1 MNKLLPTI
9 GIEVHCELKTK
20 NKVFSNSLN
29 VYGEIANTNINEIDF
44 GYPGTLPTLNKDV
57 IDVGIKTALLLN
69 CKINKSMY
77 FDRKNYFYP
86 DNPKNYQITQK
97 STPIGYDGFVE
108 IDLGDKLKKIY
119 IEEMHIE
126 EDTCKSIHEN
136 GKTLL
141 DFNRAGVPLIEI
153 VTKPVIDNDNEAVL
167 YVEKL
172 REILLYGGISDVKI
186 EEGSLRCDVNIS
198 LRREDCDVLGTKVEI
213 KNIGSISAIKE
224 AILFEIERQEKLIN
238 NNVDV
243 VAETRKFDESIRETV
258 SMRLKETNN
267 DYRYFPEPDIPKLLI
282 EDSYIEE
289 IKKTL
294 PILPSELR
302 IKYKELGIN
311 DITINAL
318 ISNMELNKYLL
329 DLISM
334 GTNAII
340 GANIITGDLLAYLN
354 KNGISIKDTNI
365 TIDNLK
371 CLVDKLESNE
381 ISSKIGKI
389 ILSNMFESSDSVDLI
404 MEKNDLKLIS
414 NENELLNIIKPMI
427 NDEIKAEYIKNNE
440 KTIKYLIGE
449 IMKVTKGK
457 ANPVVVNDLL
467 SKELSKQ

>member
-9 GIEVHCELKTK
+9 GIEVHCELKTT

-198 LRREDCDVLGTKVEI
+198 LRREDCNVLGTKVEI

-238 NNVDV
+238 NSVV
-243 VAETRKFDESIRETV
+243 IVAETRKFDESIRETV

-267 DYRYFPEPDIPKLLI
+267 DYRYFPEPDIPRLLI

>member
-9 GIEVHCELKTK
+9 GIEVHCELKTT

-198 LRREDCDVLGTKVEI
+198 LRREDCNVLGTKVEI

>member
-9 GIEVHCELKTK
+9 GIEVHCELKTT

-198 LRREDCDVLGTKVEI
+198 LRREDCNVLGTKVEI

-267 DYRYFPEPDIPKLLI
+267 DYRYFPEPDIPRLLI

-414 NENELLNIIKPMI
+414 DENELLNIIKPMI
-427 NDEIKAEYIKNNE
+427 NDEIKIEYSKNNE

-467 SKELSKQ
+467 SKELSK

>member
-29 VYGEIANTNINEIDF
+29 VYGEIANTNINEIDL

-69 CKINKSMY
+69 CKVNKSMY

-198 LRREDCDVLGTKVEI
+198 LRREDCNVLGTKVEI

-238 NNVDV
+238 NSVV
-243 VAETRKFDESIRETV
+243 IVAETRKFDESIRETV

-267 DYRYFPEPDIPKLLI
+267 DYRYFPEPDIPRLLI

-414 NENELLNIIKPMI
+414 DENELLNIIKPMI
-427 NDEIKAEYIKNNE
+427 NDEIKIEYSKNNE

-467 SKELSKQ
+467 SKELSK

>member
-29 VYGEIANTNINEIDF
+29 VYGEIANTNINEIDL

-69 CKINKSMY
+69 CKVNKSMY

-198 LRREDCDVLGTKVEI
+198 LRREDCNVLGTKVEI

>member
-9 GIEVHCELKTK
+9 GIEVHCELKTT

-198 LRREDCDVLGTKVEI
+198 LRREDCNVLGTKVEI

-414 NENELLNIIKPMI
+414 DENELLNIIKPMI
-427 NDEIKAEYIKNNE
+427 NDEIKIEYSKNNE

-467 SKELSKQ
+467 SKELSK